1 MQRECQYTKRKSPF
15 MICRFSLSESRFSK
29 KAKMHGSLSKKRQK
43 NAEFAKTYS
52 LKTALKTTNERAILL
67 SSTNGM

>member
-15 MICRFSLSESRFSK
+15 MICRFSLSESRFLK
-29 KAKMHGSLSKKRQK
+29 KAKMHGFPKQKTTK
-43 NAEFAKTYS
+43 NAEFAKTYP

>member
-1 MQRECQYTKRKSPF
+1 
-15 MICRFSLSESRFSK
+15 
-29 KAKMHGSLSKKRQK
+29 MHGFPKQKTTK
-43 NAEFAKTYS
+43 NAEFAKTYP